1 MMLAL
6 AGVAGIAGFAAFHS
20 SRPKA
25 GNEVE
30 ASQPAMNTAEVT
42 AFGPTIPNKI
52 APPAAA
58 PNGMVWIPGGE
69 FSMGAM
75 DPPAVNEFGMHEAVD
90 ARPIH
95 RVYVDGFWMDR
106 TDITNEEFA
115 RFVKATKYVTIA
127 ERAPTA
133 EEFPGAPP
141 ENLVAGSIVFS
152 PPESS
157 RIAEQP
163 FPMVVLCQKG
173 RTGGILKDS
182 AVTSRDA
189 KSFPWFRWPTRTL
202 WRTPGGRASVCPMKQ
217 SGSLQRAGS
226 GRKALSMGRRIPAE
240 RQVDG
245 KHLPGTFP
253 CGRHRL

>member
-1 MMLAL
+1 
-6 AGVAGIAGFAAFHS
+6 
-20 SRPKA
+20 
-25 GNEVE
+25 
-30 ASQPAMNTAEVT
+30 
-42 AFGPTIPNKI
+42 
-52 APPAAA
+52 
-58 PNGMVWIPGGE
+58 
-69 FSMGAM
+69 MGAM
-75 DPPAVNEFGMHEAVD
+75 DPPAVNEVGMHEAVD

-106 TDITNEEFA
+106 TDVTNEEFA

-141 ENLVAGSIVFS
+141 ENLVAGSDGLFPPDHPVSLNNHFS
-152 PPESS
+152 GGHMS
-157 RIAEQP
+157 
-163 FPMVVLCQKG
+163 KG
-173 RTGGILKDS
+173 RIGGIRKAS

-202 WRTPGGRASVCPMKQ
+202 WRTPSGRTSVCPPKQ
-217 SGSLQRAGS
+217 NGSLQRAGVWQDN
-226 GRKALSMGRRIPAE
+226 ALSMGRRIPAE

-253 CGRHRL
+253 CERHRL

>member
-75 DPPAVNEFGMHEAVD
+75 DPPAVNEFGMYEAVD

-95 RVYVDGFWMDR
+95 RCYQRGVCPVCEG
-106 TDITNEEFA
+106 NEV
-115 RFVKATKYVTIA
+115 RDY
-127 ERAPTA
+127 R
-133 EEFPGAPP
+133 G
-141 ENLVAGSIVFS
+141 AGSD
-152 PPESS
+152 
-157 RIAEQP
+157 
-163 FPMVVLCQKG
+163 G
-173 RTGGILKDS
+173 GGIPRCATGESGCRLDCL
-182 AVTSRDA
+182 
-189 KSFPWFRWPTRTL
+189 FPP
-202 WRTPGGRASVCPMKQ
+202 
-217 SGSLQRAGS
+217 
-226 GRKALSMGRRIPAE
+226 RIIPY
-240 RQVDG
+240 R
-245 KHLPGTFP
+245 
-253 CGRHRL
+253 